1 MRSSNKARR
10 GTSIAA
16 AALSMAIAGSFVH
29 AVAAPAPLA
38 AVAQAQSPQDSAVR
52 DFGAGAVGADAIAN
66 GYITNSTGMTNAKS
80 TLSGRAFI
88 DDGGAFETTAGNQQ
102 PVPEGTTVYMQWID
116 TDGAVSPVYSAR
128 TTNKL
133 SSNST
138 SQAGPGAYAFDL
150 REPWVDVHGKEHTYT
165 ASSGQ
170 YYKLWINPF
179 VDERNNQTVFMFR
192 QAGGFYPGVF
202 RNSAGASQQ
211 GAFNTIGTNMQRT
224 AIFMQNKTQTSDAVT
239 YMHKPKS
246 EWILDEEPTLG
257 SQAGNPAMKN
267 HVGGRVWLETRDVRI
282 DGPDMTGS
290 DVPAAGY
297 FVVMS
302 VLTPLGVGQY
312 AARVET
318 LPVAQQQAAAKKLLE
333 EHPEYIAATVKSKIG
348 DDGYYSVKFPDG
360 TLTNKTKYYLFGH
373 VETADG
379 APTTGYNGWRLP
391 LFQSP
396 TVYGTLNPNPIA
408 AQNLAANPMWYNV
421 NFAIMPTHNVTLD
434 ITNYDMT
441 TNPANVIPGV
451 KMDKPTLNVGGPFP
465 VTPNKIV
472 WKKNGTVIK
481 TCGGIETEQ
490 QANGCQIDLPED
502 AKDRDVFTAEFVTG
516 DDTVLAAD
524 SFIVINRSFEPGS
537 VGDEYNHKIKGTVPE
552 GVTAKYS
559 AESLPDGLTLGE
571 DGTLSGKPTKA
582 GTFPVKVTETL
593 TKGEKSNPL
602 TYTIPVTITDAPL
615 PDGALNE
622 KYGPVDVAKTIEG
635 LPEGVSPINIKVS
648 NLPEGLTFDENTGI
662 ISGTPTKA
670 TPVDVLENV
679 TVTYDWQR
687 SKVDPQGKPI
697 NETLRTGHTD
707 KVTLKVIQETDT
719 FTPEYEDGAGIPGAK
734 VEVPNPGF
742 KDTDNKNVDAPD
754 GVSFELKPG
763 SAPEYTDS
771 TGAKKPLPTEN
782 LSVEKGTGK
791 VTVTIP
797 EDAKKETAFDVP
809 VKVTYKD
816 GSADDVSVKI
826 IVNVPQTDS
835 LSPSYEGKLVVP
847 GKETKSSPTFTG
859 QDAKAPAGSEF
870 AIADGFTAPEGYVVV
885 IDPSTGEITVTFPD
899 TSKLNKDTKE
909 VFDVPVVVTYP
920 DKSTDDVNANF
931 KLDTDGDGTPDVDDD
946 DDDNDGVKDKDEDQ
960 TNPKDPNSVPSSI
973 GKIADQSGVVGKAI
987 TPVDVKVTN
996 LPAGG
1001 KVVVDGLPEG
1011 LSYDSAKKQ
1020 IVGTPKKA
1028 TDKPVTVKVAVL
1040 GKDGQPVKGVDGKP
1054 VETSFTFEVKSV
1066 ADTVVPS
1073 YEGKLVVPGTPV
1085 ESAPKFT
1092 GQDAKAPAGS
1102 EFAIADGFT
1111 APEGYVVVIDP
1122 STGEITVTF
1131 PDTSKLN
1138 KDTKEVFDV
1147 PVVVTYPDKS
1157 TDDVNANF
1165 KLDTDGDGTPDVDD
1179 DDDDNDGILDKEE
1192 LEKGSNPKDKGSRPW
1207 AKLDGSITIP
1217 NPLVNQDKKVV
1228 VEGQK
1233 TDPFDTAK
1241 NVPAG
1246 GKVGVDKLPGGLSV
1260 DPETG
1265 KVTGTPDKLGD
1276 WGKDEE
1282 ERDVEVTVTITAKD
1296 KEDVEGTKV
1305 ITVQRDSDGDG
1316 IPDVTDPDDDND
1328 GIPDED
1334 EKNAGTDPKDPNSA
1348 PSTIGKIEDQS
1359 GVVGK
1364 KITPVDVKV
1373 TNVPT
1378 EGKVTVDGLPE
1389 GVEYDPA
1396 TGTITGTPQK
1406 DGTFTV
1412 TVAVLGK
1419 DGKPVKGADGQE
1431 VKQSFTFT
1439 VAPKPEVTPA
1449 ENTNVPADNT
1459 PHVVGT
1465 VENKQGDEKG
1475 KLVDGNGDEI
1485 PGSTV
1490 EIGEDGTIKVTV
1502 PEGTDPKA
1510 AKVVITNSGDETVGE
1525 INVTIVDPREDAAK
1539 YTPNYGDRKNVE
1551 AGKVE
1556 VVDPFE
1562 GQAGVPVKDA
1572 VGTPSEGADDWSFET
1587 GKDSGVVTA
1596 EAPSYEKVGERIAAE
1611 LPNINSSWA
1620 KFKEIF
1626 TPYVRPTVSVNFEYN
1641 DGSKNAATAGFELVG
1656 KDGKSLLNPKGDFDG
1671 DGISNEDEIKG
1682 GSNPANGDEVPDT
1695 EAPKVNPVKPGDTTI
1710 SGTDD
1715 RKNSRI
1721 FVTIPGVEK
1730 PVETDTDENGNWSV
1744 NVPGDVQLN
1753 HGDKITVKDK
1763 AGNGTTVT
1771 VKDTTNPEIFP
1782 VNPGDTEIKGKGD
1795 RPGEDITVTL
1805 PGNKVVKTKT
1815 DANGNWTVKVPSDV
1829 QLLPGQDI
1837 FAKDGAG
1844 LEAKTK
1850 VGIDQNKCI
1859 ASAMGFGLPL
1869 IALLPLGLATQVQ
1882 IPVLSDLAAQVNA
1895 QLKDVNTRIQQ
1906 QIGVFDPQLAVQ
1918 AERIN
1923 DQLGKVGADLGMV
1936 AAAIALI
1943 AAGVLAGTLVYSN
1956 CNPNGPL
1963 SSVEDLEIKGS
1974 SGKKLKLSSNDEGQ
1988 PAKPSKAETSK
1999 K

>member
-267 HVGGRVWLETRDVRI
+267 HVGGRVWLETGDVRI

-559 AESLPDGLTLGE
+559 AEGLPDGLTLGE

-615 PDGALNE
+615 PGGALNE

-707 KVTLKVIQETDT
+707 KVTLKVTQETDT
-719 FTPEYEDGAGIPGAK
+719 FTPEYEAGAGIPGAK

-826 IVNVPQTDS
+826 IVNVPQTDN

-899 TSKLNKDTKE
+899 TSKL
-909 VFDVPVVVTYP
+909 
-920 DKSTDDVNANF
+920 S
-931 KLDTDGDGTPDVDDD
+931 
-946 DDDNDGVKDKDEDQ
+946 
-960 TNPKDPNSVPSSI
+960 
-973 GKIADQSGVVGKAI
+973 
-987 TPVDVKVTN
+987 
-996 LPAGG
+996 
-1001 KVVVDGLPEG
+1001 
-1011 LSYDSAKKQ
+1011 
-1020 IVGTPKKA
+1020 
-1028 TDKPVTVKVAVL
+1028 
-1040 GKDGQPVKGVDGKP
+1040 
-1054 VETSFTFEVKSV
+1054 
-1066 ADTVVPS
+1066 
-1073 YEGKLVVPGTPV
+1073 
-1085 ESAPKFT
+1085 
-1092 GQDAKAPAGS
+1092 
-1102 EFAIADGFT
+1102 
-1111 APEGYVVVIDP
+1111 
-1122 STGEITVTF
+1122 
-1131 PDTSKLN
+1131 

-1241 NVPAG
+1241 NVPTG
-1246 GKVGVDKLPGGLSV
+1246 GKVDVDKLPGGLSV

-1265 KVTGTPDKLGD
+1265 KVSGTPDKLGD

-1348 PSTIGKIEDQS
+1348 PSTIEKIEDQS

-1364 KITPVDVKV
+1364 KITPVEVKV

-1378 EGKVTVDGLPE
+1378 EGKVMVDGLPD
-1389 GVEYDPA
+1389 GVEYDPK
-1396 TGTITGTPQK
+1396 TGTITGTPQQ

-1412 TVAVLGK
+1412 TVAVRGK
-1419 DGKPVKGADGQE
+1419 DGNPVKGADGQE

-1439 VAPKPEVTPA
+1439 VAPKPAVTPA

-1510 AKVVITNSGDETVGE
+1510 AKVVITNGGDETVGE

-1715 RKNSRI
+1715 RKNSKI

-1771 VKDTTNPEIFP
+1771 VKDTTKPEILP

-1844 LEAKTK
+1844 LEAQTK

-1988 PAKPSKAETSK
+1988 PEKPSKAETSK